1 MKSPKSPSE
10 RVGSTGA
17 GSERTSTP
25 TARRKS
31 PVPQSPSPLSFRPGR
46 APHLRAYDTRPAF
59 SAVFTRSQCTCWC
72 SLFDVTRR
80 VGLVCGYLDRVRDGV
95 ADYSLRLAGSL
106 EAPDLKPI
114 LLTTH
119 SWAGVDDR
127 AVGVAYRWNS
137 FGILS
142 AARAI
147 RGLNLDILHVQF
159 APSVFGFSRA
169 VGFLPLLLPGRIR
182 LIVTLHEYGVWT
194 AGGPGGFVRDLLW
207 SAVERLGWMDR
218 ETWALVPH
226 ADGLLVPS
234 AEQLEVLR
242 ARFGDRQPPAL
253 EVPIGL
259 NIRIEPGLDAQ
270 ARAGVRRDL
279 GAPDDAPLV
288 AFFGF
293 FHPVKALDRL
303 VAAVAAIR
311 DAWPEVHLLL
321 LGGVESHSVD
331 AAVAQEILQQLDQV
345 ITETGMTERVH
356 ITGYLPDAEISRLFS
371 ATDVAA
377 LPFDDGVTSKSGSML
392 TAFALGVPVIAT
404 APPGQI
410 SAPAEIDGLLR
421 VPPRDTDA
429 LAQALRW
436 VLGDPA
442 LAARLRA
449 TGLTFAAQ
457 RNWDAIAA
465 VHRQIYAEALVHAEA
480 PGTPDKAARDKR
492 SQPWQS
498 RRRPAREGKPMSLVE
513 RARSA
518 VTTSVEAIRNRPPSP
533 ARSSDHRPTE
543 DPALFRP
550 LVYGDPA
557 RLHVAPTAVLNN
569 ALINLSSGDVTI
581 GDYAFFGH
589 NVSVLTGTHDWTK
602 FGRERQVSVPDSGRD
617 VIIEEGVWVSSNAT
631 IVGPCRIG
639 AHSVV
644 GVGSLVLKD
653 VEPYTI
659 VAGSPA
665 KVLRTIPRPNEPEAK
680 TTDPDAG
687 PAGAVTAG

>member
-59 SAVFTRSQCTCWC
+59 SAAFTRSQCTCWC

-95 ADYSLRLAGSL
+95 ADYSLRLAGGL

-119 SWAGVDDR
+119 SWAGVDER

-465 VHRQIYAEALVHAEA
+465 VHRQIYAEAPVHAEA

-665 KVLRTIPRPNEPEAK
+665 KILRTIPRPDEPEAK

>member
-1 MKSPKSPSE
+1 
-10 RVGSTGA
+10 
-17 GSERTSTP
+17 
-25 TARRKS
+25 
-31 PVPQSPSPLSFRPGR
+31 
-46 APHLRAYDTRPAF
+46 
-59 SAVFTRSQCTCWC
+59 
-72 SLFDVTRR
+72 VTRR

-95 ADYSLRLAGSL
+95 ADYSLRLAGGL

-119 SWAGVDDR
+119 SWAGVDER

-429 LAQALRW
+429 LTQALRW

>member
-31 PVPQSPSPLSFRPGR
+31 PVPRSPSPLSFRPGR
-46 APHLRAYDTRPAF
+46 APHLRPYDTRPV
-59 SAVFTRSQCTCWC
+59 VFTRSQCTCWC

-95 ADYSLRLAGSL
+95 ADYSLRLADSL

-218 ETWALVPH
+218 ETWALVRH

-234 AEQLEVLR
+234 AEHLEVLR

-311 DAWPEVHLLL
+311 DTWPEVHLLL

-331 AAVAQEILQQLDQV
+331 AAVAQEILQQLDRV

-371 ATDVAA
+371 AADVAA
-377 LPFDDGVTSKSGSML
+377 LPFNDGVTSKSGSML

-429 LAQALRW
+429 LTQALRW

-465 VHRQIYAEALVHAEA
+465 VHRQIYAEAL
-480 PGTPDKAARDKR
+480 GTPDKAPRDKR

-498 RRRPAREGKPMSLVE
+498 RPRSAREGKPMSLVE

-543 DPALFRP
+543 DPALFRQ

-581 GDYAFFGH
+581 GDYTFFGH

-665 KVLRTIPRPNEPEAK
+665 KVLRTIPRPDEPEAK
-680 TTDPDAG
+680 TTDPNAG
-687 PAGAVTAG
+687 PAGVVTAG

>member
-1 MKSPKSPSE
+1 
-10 RVGSTGA
+10 VHCTF
-17 GSERTSTP
+17 ERTTP
-25 TARRKS
+25 
-31 PVPQSPSPLSFRPGR
+31 
-46 APHLRAYDTRPAF
+46 RPAV

-80 VGLVCGYLDRVRDGV
+80 VGLVCGYLDRVHDGV
-95 ADYSLRLAGSL
+95 ADYSLRLADSL

-182 LIVTLHEYGVWT
+182 VIVTLHEYGVWT

-226 ADGLLVPS
+226 ADGLIVPS
-234 AEQLEVLR
+234 AEHLEVLR

-311 DAWPEVHLLL
+311 DTWPEVHLLL

-377 LPFDDGVTSKSGSML
+377 LPFNDGVTSKSGSML

-429 LAQALRW
+429 LTQALRW

-480 PGTPDKAARDKR
+480 LGTPDEAPRDKR

-498 RRRPAREGKPMSLVE
+498 RPRPAREGKPMSLVE

-543 DPALFRP
+543 DPALFRQ

-581 GDYAFFGH
+581 GDYTFFGH

-665 KVLRTIPRPNEPEAK
+665 KVLRTIPRPDEPEAK